1 MPPLGRFARE
11 LRARFWRPSV
21 DEEVRRELDY
31 HLEMLEQDL
40 IGQGMTPEHARLA
53 AREKFGDVRRIGDVC
68 RDIGERRER
77 EMQRS
82 EWFEDVRQDARYALR
97 QLRASPR
104 FASVAILTLAVGLGA
119 VTTIFGIANAILLR
133 PLPFS
138 DPDRLVTMSETT
150 PVGREFSVSEP
161 NYLDW
166 RLRLRRF
173 SAIAAFSGRTPTL
186 RGEGD
191 AERLVGVGATHSLF
205 ATLGVA
211 PALGRVFTA
220 EEDTP
225 GGDSRVALLS
235 HELWQR
241 RFGGDTAVLG
251 KSLDLDGVHHRVIG
265 VMPES
270 FDFPRRAELWVPLAP
285 SERYHRGD
293 RRLGAIGRLAP
304 GATRQQ
310 AAAELTEVARQL
322 AQEHP
327 ADNGGWGA
335 RVMPLSQAYVT
346 PQLRSRIVALLTTVA
361 LLLVMACVN
370 VASLLLARAGTRER
384 EIAVRA
390 ALGAGRGRIVRQ
402 LVVEGLVLSFLG
414 AVAGVA
420 AAAIATPML
429 RGLGAEAIPR
439 LSEMTLD
446 WRVLG
451 FALTACVATGVVFG
465 LAPALHLGFTR
476 HGKTSRAIG
485 VLRSGGR
492 SIDAGRLRNSLI
504 VTSVALAMLLLVCA
518 GLVGGSFMKL
528 MRVEL
533 GFSHEN
539 VLAASVSLPLARGP
553 GDSTTGRYAP
563 EQVAAFYA
571 ELTRRLAAA
580 ANVRAAGAVSA
591 APFSGGNTSMGFEP
605 AERLSTRPEDYRNA
619 SWRVVT
625 PGYFA
630 SLGITLLRGRS
641 FTEADG
647 VASPDVMVIN
657 ETMARLGWPS
667 GDPLGRNVKLSSG
680 RTMTV
685 VGVVRDTRHVFV
697 DSLPGPTMYFPH
709 GQFPWAAMW
718 LTVRAPGEP
727 SAMADFVRREVSAL
741 DPNVAVAR
749 VQPLSRLVY
758 DSTAEPRLIVL
769 VVTIFASAALG
780 LATIG
785 LYGTVSYSVSR
796 RAREISVRLALGAP
810 PAGVV
815 RDVLGQ
821 GVRLTALGVVLG
833 SVAAYASAGAL
844 RAILFETSPTD
855 ARTFAAI
862 AGLLLV
868 VAATASGLPARR
880 AARTDPL
887 IALRND

>member
-11 LRARFWRPSV
+11 LRARVWRPSV

-40 IGQGMTPEHARLA
+40 RGRGMTPEHARLA
-53 AREKFGDVRRIGDVC
+53 ARAKFGDVARIGDEC

-82 EWFEDVRQDARYALR
+82 EWFEDGRQDVRYAVR
-97 QLRASPR
+97 QLRGSPR

-150 PVGREFSVSEP
+150 PAGREFAVSEP

-166 RLRLRRF
+166 RLRLRRV
-173 SAIAAFSGRTPTL
+173 SAIAAFSGRSPTL
-186 RGEGD
+186 RDEGD
-191 AERLVGVGATHSLF
+191 AERLVAVGGTHTLF
-205 ATLGVA
+205 GTLGVG

-225 GGDSRVALLS
+225 GGDARVAVLS
-235 HELWQR
+235 HDLWQR

-251 KSLDLDGVHHRVIG
+251 KSLDLDGLHHQVIG
-265 VMPES
+265 VMPPG
-270 FDFPRRAELWVPLAP
+270 FDFPGRAELWVPLAP

-293 RRLGAIGRLAP
+293 RRLQVIGRLAP

-310 AAAELTEVARQL
+310 VAAELTGVAREL

-327 ADNGGWGA
+327 ADNGGWGT
-335 RVMPLSQAYVT
+335 RVAPLAEAYVT
-346 PQLRSRIVALLTTVA
+346 PQLRRRIVALLATVA

-370 VASLLLARAGTRER
+370 VASLLLARASTRER
-384 EIAVRA
+384 EMAVRA

-402 LVVEGLVLSFLG
+402 LVVEGLVLSILG

-420 AAAIATPML
+420 AAAVAMPMV
-429 RGLGAEAIPR
+429 RGLGAAEIPR
-439 LSEMTLD
+439 LDEMTLD

-451 FALTACVATGVVFG
+451 FALIACAVTGVVFG
-465 LAPALHLGFTR
+465 LAPALHLGVTR
-476 HGKTSRAIG
+476 HAKASRALG

-492 SIDAGRLRNSLI
+492 SIDGGRLRSSLI

-539 VLAASVSLPLARGP
+539 VVAASVVLPVARAP
-553 GDSTTGRYAP
+553 ADSAAGRYGPA
-563 EQVAAFYA
+563 QAAAFYT
-571 ELTRRLAAA
+571 EVTRRLAAA
-580 ANVRAAGAVSA
+580 PNVQAAGAVSA
-591 APFSGGNTSMGFEP
+591 APFSGDNTSMGFEP
-605 AERLSTRPEDYRNA
+605 GGRTSSRPEDYLNA
-619 SWRVVT
+619 NWRVIT

-630 SLGITLLRGRS
+630 SLRITLLRGRT
-641 FTEADG
+641 FTDADR
-647 VASPDVMVIN
+647 APTPDVMIIN
-657 ETMARLGWPS
+657 ETMARVGWPG
-667 GDPLGRNVKLSSG
+667 GDPLGRRVKLASG
-680 RTMTV
+680 RTMSV
-685 VGVVRDTRHVFV
+685 VGVVRDARYLFV
-697 DSLPGPTMYFPH
+697 DSVPGPTMYFPH
-709 GQFPWAAMW
+709 GQFPWATMW
-718 LTVRAPGEP
+718 LTVRAPGDP
-727 SAMADFVRREVSAL
+727 AAIADLVRREVAAL
-741 DPNVAVAR
+741 DANVAVAR
-749 VQPLSRLVY
+749 VQPLSQLVT

-769 VVTIFASAALG
+769 VVTIFASAALV

-785 LYGTVSYSVSR
+785 LYGTVSYTVSR
-796 RAREISVRLALGAP
+796 RARELSVRLALGAP

-833 SVAAYASAGAL
+833 SMAAYASAGAL

-855 ARTFAAI
+855 ATTFAGI
-862 AGLLLV
+862 AVLLLV
-868 VAATASGLPARR
+868 VAAAASGLPALR
-880 AARTDPL
+880 AAKTDPL
-887 IALRND
+887 IALRSD